1 MTTVQSSSTSSISDE
16 IYDLPRL
23 DRPVVLE
30 EHLKALPSGATCKGL
45 FFHDVLDRLRKSAP
59 NHALFAPGG
68 LGSRRYLHFFDY
80 SYADY
85 MRVLHGTA
93 SAIFPGASVGEG
105 LRRLGRSS
113 FPALA
118 NTQIGKVLYG
128 VLGGDTRRVLELG
141 ARGYQVSLNFGR
153 VEVIGLASRHLRYQ
167 FRNLPAFLETYQ
179 VGVVEGAMLACGV
192 EGRVRV
198 KLANL
203 GNGSFDIRW

>member
-1 MTTVQSSSTSSISDE
+1 MSTTSSASSDDT
-16 IYDLPRL
+16 YDAPLF

-30 EHLKALPSGATCKGL
+30 DHVRALPSGATCKGL
-45 FFHDVLDRLRKSAP
+45 FFHDVLDRLRKTAP
-59 NHALFAPGG
+59 NHGLLAPDG

-80 SYADY
+80 SYGDY
-85 MRVLHGTA
+85 MRVLHATA
-93 SAIFPGASVGEG
+93 ATIFPGISVGEG

-113 FPALA
+113 YPALL
-118 NTQIGKVLYG
+118 NSQVGKVLFG
-128 VLGGDTRRVLELG
+128 VLGADTRRILELG

-153 VEVIGLASRHLRYQ
+153 VEVDVLGTNHLRYQ
-167 FRNLPAFLETYQ
+167 FRNLPAYLETYQ
-179 VGVVEGAMLACGV
+179 VGVVEGAMKATGV

>member
-1 MTTVQSSSTSSISDE
+1 MTTALFSSSSDDK
-16 IYDLPRL
+16 YHPPQF

-30 EHLKALPSGATCKGL
+30 EHLRALPSGATCKGL

-59 NHALFAPGG
+59 SHVLLAPDG

-93 SAIFPGASVGEG
+93 AAIFPAVPVGEG

-113 FPALA
+113 YPALL
-118 NTQIGKVLYG
+118 NTQIGKVLFG
-128 VLGGDTRRVLELG
+128 VLGTDTRRILELG

-153 VEVIGLASRHLRYQ
+153 VEVEVLGTNHLRYQ
-167 FRNLPAFLETYQ
+167 FRSLPAYLETYQ
-179 VGVVEGAMLACGV
+179 VGVVEGAMQACGV
-192 EGRVRV
+192 EGKVRV
-198 KLANL
+198 KLTNL

>member
-1 MTTVQSSSTSSISDE
+1 MTTVSSASSDD
-16 IYDLPRL
+16 IYEAPRF

-30 EHLKALPSGATCKGL
+30 EHLRALPLGATLKGM

-59 NHALFAPGG
+59 NHVLLAPDG

-93 SAIFPGASVGEG
+93 VAIFPGLPVGEG
-105 LRRLGRSS
+105 LRRLGHSS
-113 FPALA
+113 FPALR
-118 NTQIGKVLYG
+118 NSQVGKVLFG
-128 VLGGDTRRVLELG
+128 VLGTDTRRIMELG
-141 ARGYQVSLNFGR
+141 ARGYKVSLNFGR
-153 VEVIGLASRHLRYQ
+153 VEVNGVGTNHLRYH
-167 FRNLPAFLETYQ
+167 FRNLPAYLETYQ
-179 VGVVEGAMLACGV
+179 VGVVEGAMKASGV